1 MQAKDDEV
9 YELKQACEDLQ
20 DDITSFE
27 KKERELLSFSE
38 KLASSNAELQTSK
51 TALEKKVTELT
62 ASLGYY
68 WTLKH
73 SYALINQTQ
82 RWALTF
88 VCLINTE
95 LHSFPSTY
103 VVCFSSMGVLLY
115 IRTYLRMY
123 VCRRSVLN

>member
-9 YELKQACEDLQ
+9 YELKQACDDLQ

-51 TALEKKVTELT
+51 TALEKKVT

-68 WTLKH
+68 WAVKH
-73 SYALINQTQ
+73 SYALINQIQ
-82 RWALTF
+82 RWKLTF

-95 LHSFPSTY
+95 LHSLPST
-103 VVCFSSMGVLLY
+103 
-115 IRTYLRMY
+115 
-123 VCRRSVLN
+123 

>member
-68 WTLKH
+68 WEVKH

-82 RWALTF
+82 RWTLAF

-95 LHSFPSTY
+95 LHLLPST
-103 VVCFSSMGVLLY
+103 
-115 IRTYLRMY
+115 
-123 VCRRSVLN
+123 